1 VQSQGHTAYTLKPY
15 AGMQHTATPA
25 VIADA
30 LQFLQTI
37 LPPMAPEAVLLPLPE
52 PANMSVKALK
62 TELVAAGQSIAGLA
76 EKQDLVDAL
85 VAYRRTQAGGAAA
98 AAKEL

>member
-1 VQSQGHTAYTLKPY
+1 MQSQGHTTYTLKSY
-15 AGMQHTATPA
+15 AGMPHTATPA

-37 LPPMAPEAVLLPLPE
+37 LPPMAPEAVLLPLPD
-52 PANMSVKALK
+52 PASMSVKELK
-62 TELVAAGQSIAGLA
+62 AALVAAGMNIAGLA
-76 EKQDLVDAL
+76 EKSDFVDAL
-85 VAYRRTQAGGAAA
+85 VAYRRTQAGAA